1 MDSNKFDFSN
11 LNNQTAVNSCEYY
24 SIQDFLSSFS
34 SQENSSNVSNNSYNQ
49 SLRDHREIRHSV
61 STNLNKQNT
70 NHCSQVNR
78 FNDFSLLHINSRSI
92 SKNFD
97 SVEILLR
104 SLINYSFSV
113 IGISETW
120 LHANSPDVY
129 NIPEYD
135 MLHADRK
142 EGRGGGVALYIRK
155 DLTYK
160 LRKDIHIHGVEDIY
174 IELKNESGK
183 NVIIGTLYR
192 PPSYNVSEFLEHL
205 DESLEKIS
213 RENKR
218 IYLMGDYNIDLT
230 STTQMHDSNSFNNA
244 EGFNDLNRM
253 DLAHRFLNILSTH
266 ALLPCIDKPTRITA
280 SSSTLIDNIFTNT
293 FEQRNQSGIL
303 YYDVSD
309 HLPVFVISSFSRNK
323 ECTKTKVIMYRKES
337 SENIKALN
345 DDLIK
350 EQWLDVYEEND
361 VNTAYDKFITKLKQ
375 YYDKN
380 IPLVKINPGRN
391 QSINPWIT
399 KGILNSIKNRNSLYK
414 LYLRK
419 PSVQN
424 HDKYKQYR
432 NKLTKIIRKSK
443 TMYYTKELENAE
455 GDINSTWK
463 VINKIINKGKS
474 KDKID
479 SITVNNHELKNPSD
493 IADAFNSFFTSV
505 GPDLAAKI
513 NCGDIHFSRFLSRPL
528 SKTILFDTTTQSE
541 IITITKNFQSK
552 RSTGYDGLSMKLIK
566 QIIYSIAAPLE
577 YIFSKSLS
585 NGTCP
590 NLLKIAKVIP
600 IYKKEEKDK
609 VTNYR
614 PISLLPSLSKI
625 LEKLVYKRLLSF
637 LTINNI
643 LNQNQFGFRKNHST
657 DFAIIQLLD
666 KITDLLAK
674 KEQIIAIYMDLSK
687 AFDTIDHKTLL
698 SKLNNY
704 GIRGIALS
712 WLKSYLSDRQQFVC
726 IDGHNSS
733 MCNIRCGVPQ
743 GSILG
748 PLLFLIYVNDLMNS
762 SSILKFVMFAD
773 DTTILAS
780 HKNLNQLIH
789 ILNSELIN
797 ISSWFKCNKLSLNI
811 NKTNFMH
818 FQSSHSNTNQLNYD
832 IKVDGI
838 TLDKKDY
845 TKFLGVTIDSHL
857 TWNNHISNI
866 TSHVAKGIGIL
877 YRIKHL
883 LPPKSLLMLYNTLIL
898 PYITYGNLIWGNC
911 GISKLN
917 HIFLLQK
924 KVVRICSNSSYMTHT
939 DPLFYRMKIL
949 KVNDINTLFTG
960 MFMFKYTK
968 NTLPSVF
975 DNFFLYN
982 RSFHSY
988 PTRNRDN
995 IHLNNPRLL
1004 LAHKSIRHHG
1014 PDIWN
1019 AIPTTIKQSAFL
1031 KTFKRRLKENLLHE
1045 YSADE

>member
-1 MDSNKFDFSN
+1 MFDFN
-11 LNNQTAVNSCEYY
+11 TLNKLSEENNCQYY
-24 SIQDFLSSFS
+24 SIQDFLSSFPS
-34 SQENSSNVSNNSYNQ
+34 HNNRFSIPNDSNN
-49 SLRDHREIRHSV
+49 E
-61 STNLNKQNT
+61 
-70 NHCSQVNR
+70 
-78 FNDFSLLHINSRSI
+78 FSLIHINSRSI

-97 SVEILLR
+97 SVETLLL
-104 SLINYSFSV
+104 SLMNFSFSV

-120 LHANSPDVY
+120 LHANSPNIY
-129 NIPEYD
+129 NIPGYD

-155 DLTYK
+155 DLIYK
-160 LRKDIHIHGVEDIY
+160 IRKDIHVHGVEDIF
-174 IELKNESGK
+174 IELKNNSGK

-192 PPSYNVSEFLEHL
+192 PPSYHASDFLEHL
-205 DESLEKIS
+205 DQSLEKIS

-218 IYLMGDYNIDLT
+218 IYLMGDYNVDLI
-230 STTQMHDSNSFNNA
+230 SITQIHNLNSSNNTV
-244 EGFNDLNRM
+244 GFNDQTRM
-253 DLAHRFLNILSTH
+253 DLSHKFLNILSTH
-266 ALLPCIDKPTRITA
+266 ALHPCIDKPTRITA
-280 SSSTLIDNIFTNT
+280 SSATLIDNIFTNT
-293 FEQRNQSGIL
+293 LDQGNQSGIL

-309 HLPVFVISSFSRNK
+309 HLPIFVISSFSQNK
-323 ECTKTKVIMYRKES
+323 KCTKPKVIEYRKES
-337 SENIKALN
+337 VENIKALN
-345 DDLIK
+345 NDLIK
-350 EQWLDVYEEND
+350 EQWLDIYEEND
-361 VNTAYDKFITKLKQ
+361 VNRAYDKFTTKLKQ

-380 IPLVKINPGRN
+380 IPLVNINPGKN

-399 KGILNSIKNRNSLYK
+399 KGILNSIKNRNNLYK

-419 PSVQN
+419 PSAQN

-432 NKLTKIIRKSK
+432 NQLTKIIRKSK
-443 TMYYTKELENAE
+443 IKYYSNELENAA
-455 GDINSTWK
+455 GNMNSTWK

-474 KDKID
+474 KEKID
-479 SITVNNHELKNPSD
+479 SVNVGNHEVKNPSD
-493 IADAFNSFFTSV
+493 IANTFNSYFTSV

-513 NCGDIHFSRFLSRPL
+513 NCGDIHFSKFLSRPL
-528 SKTILFDTTTQSE
+528 SKTIFFNTTTQSE
-541 IITITKNFQSK
+541 IISITKNFKSK
-552 RSTGYDGLSMKLIK
+552 RSTGYDGFSMKLIK

-577 YIFSKSLS
+577 YIFNMSLS
-585 NGTCP
+585 VGICP
-590 NLLKIAKVIP
+590 NLLKVARVIP
-600 IYKKEEKDK
+600 IHKKEDK
-609 VTNYR
+609 TNVTNYR

-637 LTINNI
+637 LIINNI

-674 KEQIIAIYMDLSK
+674 KEQIIAVYMDLSK

-698 SKLNNY
+698 HKLNNY

-733 MCNIRCGVPQ
+733 MSNIKCGVPQ

-748 PLLFLIYVNDLMNS
+748 PLLFLIYVNDIINS

-780 HKNLNQLIH
+780 HKDMNQLIY
-789 ILNSELIN
+789 ILNSELMK
-797 ISSWFKCNKLSLNI
+797 ISCWFKCNKLSLNI

-818 FQSSHSNTNQLNYD
+818 FQSSHSNTNDFDYN
-832 IKVDGI
+832 IKIDGI
-838 TLDKKDY
+838 TLEKKDY
-845 TKFLGVTIDSHL
+845 TKFLGITIDTHL

-866 TSHVAKGIGIL
+866 TSHIAKGIGIL

-883 LPPKSLLMLYNTLIL
+883 LPYKSLLMLYNTLIL

-917 HIFLLQK
+917 HILLLQK
-924 KVVRICSNSSYMTHT
+924 KAVRICSKASFMAHS
-939 DPLFYRMKIL
+939 DPLFYRLKVL

-968 NTLPSVF
+968 NALPSVF
-975 DNFFLYN
+975 NNLFSYN
-982 RSFHSY
+982 RCFHTY
-988 PTRNRDN
+988 PTRNRNN
-995 IHLNNPRLL
+995 IHLNNPRRL
-1004 LAHKSIRHHG
+1004 LAHKSLRHHG

-1019 AIPTTIKQSAFL
+1019 AIPEIIKQSAFL
-1031 KTFKRRLKENLLHE
+1031 KIFKRSLRENLLNE
-1045 YSADE
+1045 YSVE